1 MLIFWEPG
9 ALTSA
14 PTGGYSLNIKFIMFL
29 VVDDDCVRFL
39 HHFFHFHIHWSIPT
53 AFIPTISVLR
63 VAFSSCVQTLAVS
76 RWPNNSGL
84 VLFDQRTKD
93 CPQHSCLEGVSSAN
107 VELLLWARCFISF
120 SPPSLK
126 WFVFGLMHFHVA
138 AQTAAN
144 LSILRV
150 NWKIKHGSVCAVA
163 QWKALLLSG
172 IIILTMISVLSQTRI
187 SLKCSVDISLS
198 KLERFVILKV
208 QELSDHI
215 LIFSAL
221 HYFKDSFKYILCDC
235 LFFPH
240 YFTFIPQINSGKC
253 FRKWPEVSCSL
264 LVTEVRISW
273 RLSRSALWNEENIE
287 GQEVRRWGTW
297 RLLKAVCCGVGCWF
311 EPRQAHFDMMR
322 VFLPT
327 THLSRCCLLTRY
339 KVTQVELFAL
349 LCRLADELLFRQ
361 ISWIKKLPFF
371 CELSIEDYTCLL
383 SSTWQE
389 LILLSCLTIYS
400 GQIFG
405 ELADITAKYTPSD
418 DELQGWV
425 ASA

>member
-1 MLIFWEPG
+1 M
-9 ALTSA
+9 
-14 PTGGYSLNIKFIMFL
+14 
-29 VVDDDCVRFL
+29 
-39 HHFFHFHIHWSIPT
+39 
-53 AFIPTISVLR
+53 
-63 VAFSSCVQTLAVS
+63 
-76 RWPNNSGL
+76 
-84 VLFDQRTKD
+84 
-93 CPQHSCLEGVSSAN
+93 
-107 VELLLWARCFISF
+107 
-120 SPPSLK
+120 
-126 WFVFGLMHFHVA
+126 
-138 AQTAAN
+138 
-144 LSILRV
+144 
-150 NWKIKHGSVCAVA
+150 
-163 QWKALLLSG
+163 
-172 IIILTMISVLSQTRI
+172 
-187 SLKCSVDISLS
+187 
-198 KLERFVILKV
+198 

-253 FRKWPEVSCSL
+253 FRKWPEVSCCL

-297 RLLKAVCCGVGCWF
+297 RLLKTGISELQLCCGVGCWF